1 MTTRPTRPTAAR
13 IAGAIALCLA
23 LSAPAVAAEPYVPL
37 DMTAAMGPPAPTPP
51 KQGKLGPPCR
61 LHIAGITDT
70 RPDPTMGYMGRGVV
84 MASDA
89 PGWIRSGLVTLRGD
103 ARWSLVD
110 RPEDADMVLEV
121 EILKS
126 YIFPVTTSKSA
137 SVVLRIRYSHSGGP
151 LGENIYRGA
160 RDSVNWAGTKEET
173 AGLLNRALL
182 AAVDL
187 TKADLVKG
195 CAAARAPKP
204 A

>member
-1 MTTRPTRPTAAR
+1 MTTRLPAF
-13 IAGAIALCLA
+13 ALSLLLA
-23 LSAPAVAAEPYVPL
+23 LAAAPVGAADKPYVPL

-51 KQGKLGPPCR
+51 KPGKTTPPPCR
-61 LHIAGITDT
+61 LHISGITDK
-70 RPDPTMGYMGRGVV
+70 RSDPSMGFMGRGVV
-84 MASDA
+84 QSSDT
-89 PGWIRSGLVTLRGD
+89 PGWIRSGLVTLQGD
-103 ARWSLVD
+103 PRWSFAD
-110 RPEDADMVLEV
+110 RPEDADLVLEV

-137 SVVLRIRYSHSGGP
+137 TIVLRIRYSHAGGP

-160 RDSVNWAGTKEET
+160 RDAVNWAGTKEET

-187 TKADLVKG
+187 VKADLSKG
-195 CAAARAPKP
+195 CTAARAPKP